1 MNGPWQNWV
10 PGVLSKNQMKVL
22 CDEGFVVKVEQ
33 PDKAI
38 GPSSIDLH
46 LSDDAYETTGGSIK
60 PFGDQYRY
68 QIEKQGLIK
77 SFDFIDGGYQ
87 LKRGRTY
94 LICIRER
101 FEKVAQLAAANI
113 FGVSTPKSSVGRMDV
128 LVRLVVDFMDAY
140 DGFVPDRLGK
150 SSGEMFLEVTP
161 ISFDVRA
168 RPGDS
173 LCQLRFVYGRP
184 EHCEL
189 RGPEIALT
197 TLGVRKEDGSLSA
210 DLEPSVV
217 GRSKATKASAFRAR
231 EDAQQTEPFDLWKK
245 AEDQRPDPK
254 KFWSPEISDPA
265 TKRLTIAK
273 GSFYILRSKERIRV
287 PSGVA
292 VYCRAVDETIGE
304 MRIHYAGF
312 VHPGFGANRRDGIPG
327 TPLIFE
333 VRGHDLDVSL
343 KDGETMARLQFYRM
357 SEDLDPEVSNYNE
370 QSLTLSGFFGD
381 RP

>member
-1 MNGPWQNWV
+1 
-10 PGVLSKNQMKVL
+10 VLSKMQMKVL

-33 PDKAI
+33 PEKAI

-46 LSDDAYETTGGSIK
+46 VSDEAYETTGGSVK

-77 SFDFIDGGYQ
+77 HFERIDDGYQ
-87 LKRGRTY
+87 LTRGNTY
-94 LICIRER
+94 LICVRER

-140 DGFVPDRLGK
+140 DGFVPDRLSK

-161 ISFDVRA
+161 ISFDVRV

-210 DLEPSVV
+210 DLEPTVV
-217 GRSKATKASAFRAR
+217 GRSKTTKASAFRAR
-231 EDAQQTEPFDLWKK
+231 EDAEQGAPFDLWKK
-245 AEDQRPDPK
+245 PDDQRPDPT
-254 KFWSPEISDPA
+254 KFWSPEISDPS

-287 PSGVA
+287 PRS
-292 VYCRAVDETIGE
+292 Y
-304 MRIHYAGF
+304 
-312 VHPGFGANRRDGIPG
+312 
-327 TPLIFE
+327 
-333 VRGHDLDVSL
+333 
-343 KDGETMARLQFYRM
+343 YRK
-357 SEDLDPEVSNYNE
+357 LWI
-370 QSLTLSGFFGD
+370 
-381 RP
+381 

>member
-1 MNGPWQNWV
+1 MRI
-10 PGVLSKNQMKVL
+10 L
-22 CDEGFVVKVEQ
+22 CDDGFVVKVEE

-46 LSDDAYETTGGSIK
+46 LSDEAYETTSGSVK

-68 QIEKQGLIK
+68 QIEKQGLIRPLK
-77 SFDFIDGGYQ
+77 PEKNAYE
-87 LKRGRTY
+87 LKRGKTY
-94 LICIRER
+94 LIGVRER

-113 FGVSTPKSSVGRMDV
+113 FGVATPKSSIGRMDV

-140 DGFVPDRLGK
+140 DGFVPDRLSK

-161 ISFDVRA
+161 ISFDVRV

-173 LCQLRFVYGRP
+173 LCQLRFIYGRP

-197 TLGVRKEDGSLSA
+197 TLGVRRVDGSLSV
-210 DLEPSVV
+210 DLEPMAI
-217 GRSKATKASAFRAR
+217 GRSKGTMASAFRAK
-231 EDAQQTEPFDLWKK
+231 EDTEQPQPFDLWKK
-245 AEDQRPDPK
+245 PEAERPDPTL
-254 KFWSPEISDPA
+254 FWLPESSNEV
-265 TKRLTIAK
+265 TKRLTIGK
-273 GSFYILRSKERIRV
+273 GSFYILRSKEHICV

-312 VHPGFGANRRDGIPG
+312 VHPGFGANRGDGASG

-357 SEDLDPEVSNYNE
+357 SEDLQPEISSYNE
-370 QSLTLSGFFGD
+370 QSLQLSAFFKEW
-381 RP
+381 P